1 MKYKQ
6 IAPEHVPVPLLLEA
20 DPSEENIQSYLS
32 KSQCFVAEDDEGK
45 FIGVM
50 VMMPRSQSLV
60 ELMNASV
67 LPTFHGRGIGSH
79 LLVFALRELKSSGV
93 KRVELG
99 TGCFGYQLKFYQRLG
114 FRVDSVWKDHFLN
127 HYPEPIFEDGIQ
139 HKDMLRLYLEL

>member
-6 IAPEHVPVPLLLEA
+6 IAPEYVPLPLLLEA
-20 DPSEENIQSYLS
+20 DPSEENIQSYLR
-32 KSQCFVAEDDEGK
+32 KSQCFVAEDDEGNS
-45 FIGVM
+45 IGVM
-50 VMMPRSQSLV
+50 VVLPHSQSLV

-67 LPTFHGRGIGSH
+67 LPTCHGRGIGSH
-79 LLVFALRELKSSGV
+79 LLAFALRELKSSGV

-114 FRVDSVWKDHFLN
+114 FRVDAILKDHFLT
-127 HYPEPIFEDGIQ
+127 HYSEPIFEDGIQ